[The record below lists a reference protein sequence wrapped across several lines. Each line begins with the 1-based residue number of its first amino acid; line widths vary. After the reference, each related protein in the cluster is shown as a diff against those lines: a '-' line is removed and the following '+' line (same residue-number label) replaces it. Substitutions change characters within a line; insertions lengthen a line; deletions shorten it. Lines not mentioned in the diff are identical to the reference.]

1 MDADRTRQ
9 LALGLDRLAELLR
22 AQAWKRQGESGL
34 NPTQQAVLRQLD
46 AQPNGLRLSQLAAA
60 LGVSAASL
68 SDTVSALERRG
79 DVVRRPDPDDGRA
92 SRIRLAAAGR
102 RRRAR
107 LGRENSASATLVAA
121 LTSSQQGELLRL
133 LLLLIRQAQDSGLA
147 SGFRTCLGCRFFQP
161 CAHAGSEQPHHCG
174 FVDRPFGHGD
184 LRIDCAEQEAA
195 EAAQVGAA
203 AHRLCQTES
212 P

>member
-1 MDADRTRQ
+1 MDTDRSHQ

-22 AQAWKRQGESGL
+22 AQAWKQLGESGL
-34 NPTQQAVLRQLD
+34 NPTQQAVLRQLA
-46 AQPNGLRLSQLAAA
+46 AQPVGLRLSQLAAA

-79 DVVRRPDPDDGRA
+79 DVTRRADPDDGRA

-102 RRRAR
+102 RRLAR
-107 LGRENSASATLVAA
+107 LAREDSAAATLVAA
-121 LTSSQQGELLRL
+121 LTPSQQGELLRL
-133 LLLLIRQAQDSGLA
+133 LQLMIRQAQDSGLA

-161 CAHAGSEQPHHCG
+161 FAHAGSERPHHCG
-174 FVDRPFGHGD
+174 FVDRPFGHGE
-184 LRIDCAEQEAA
+184 LRIDCAEQETA
-195 EAAQVGAA
+195 EAAQVDAA
-203 AHRLCQTES
+203 SLRLRETES

>member
-1 MDADRTRQ
+1 MDTDRNHQ

-46 AQPNGLRLSQLAAA
+46 AQPTGLRLSQLAAA

-79 DVVRRPDPDDGRA
+79 DVARRPDPDDGRA
-92 SRIRLAAAGR
+92 SRIRLSAAGR
-102 RRRAR
+102 RRLAR
-107 LGRENSASATLVAA
+107 LGRGESAATALVAA
-121 LTSSQQGELLRL
+121 LTPRQQGELLRL
-133 LLLLIRQAQDSGLA
+133 LQLMIRQAQDSGLA

-161 CAHAGSEQPHHCG
+161 LAHPGSEQPHHCG
-174 FVDRPFGHGD
+174 FVDRPFGHGE
-184 LRIDCAEQEAA
+184 LRIDCAEQESAKT
-195 EAAQVGAA
+195 AQVDAA
-203 AHRLCQTES
+203 ARRLRETES